1 METQSSNGNDA
12 SAPATKRRR
21 VPRAVLACDRCRLK
35 KYKCSEA
42 QPCSHCKRSGA
53 ECKYGR
59 GYRPVNDRASLT
71 SDISNDVGPLNLDI
85 QEPSPGLG
93 IQLFGN
99 HGQRQDE
106 ECLQSPVSAS
116 TRLPPTSIS
125 DPSNSQVQ
133 VQAPAISPSEE
144 SEIAELNQHT
154 NGIEYHGNTSSMS
167 FLDNLQRLREQRLM
181 SSNPA
186 ERKPFSFVSVLHN
199 PSFVSRR
206 SFASDLT
213 GTLAASGFYSKRA
226 NTFIEGYFGGI
237 HYVHP
242 IIDKEDFLTRSNG
255 LWRGTNHSDV
265 HFIVLYLSVL
275 SLGALTRTWNE
286 DTLDGLSRFQWSRK
300 LFAEAQTLL
309 DDIQFSSQMETIQC
323 FYVMAKVCQNE
334 LNPNLAYMYLG
345 WAIRSCLAAGMNRE
359 RNSPNAKS
367 VLTMSRT
374 WWGIYSLEIEMSFL
388 LGRPDTLGQDQYH
401 NRAMPP
407 IDDSEYAIISAM
419 VQFGRIMRKVS
430 IGIYHS
436 ELPILETIGLACQ
449 IERELDT
456 WLEGLPQRRNIS
468 LRDPDWRRKQRLI
481 LELKYYNVMMLLFR
495 PFLTRCTPEPDE
507 QSSNALN
514 GAVDK
519 CVSSAQRTIEIIYE
533 TYKVHTYFRTWWYNT
548 TYITIAASVLLL
560 YESRTK
566 ERPNTGNLALIETA
580 MEILEAMDES
590 VVARSAAEVI
600 KHFLRELNT
609 IPNGTS
615 DRIVV
620 SDSINVQQAPTPGPW
635 TSLDFELTGFEFL
648 DFPLGEMITVFD
660 ELHKSLDHS
669 TQPEN
674 PCSLPEIM
682 GRSAIP

>member
-1 METQSSNGNDA
+1 MQSLQAWPVG
-12 SAPATKRRR
+12 
-21 VPRAVLACDRCRLK
+21 
-35 KYKCSEA
+35 
-42 QPCSHCKRSGA
+42 SGA

-85 QEPSPGLG
+85 QEPSPGPG

-99 HGQRQDE
+99 HVQRQDE
-106 ECLQSPVSAS
+106 EWLQSPVSAR

-125 DPSNSQVQ
+125 DPSNGQ

-181 SSNPA
+181 SSNAA

-242 IIDKEDFLTRSNG
+242 IIDKEDFLTRSDG
-255 LWRGTNHSDV
+255 LWRGTNRSDV

-407 IDDSEYAIISAM
+407 IDDSEYAIISSM

-436 ELPILETIGLACQ
+436 QLPILETIGLACQ

-456 WLEGLPQRRNIS
+456 WLDGLPQRRNIS
-468 LRDPDWRRKQRLI
+468 LRDPDWRRKQRLV
-481 LELKYYNVMMLLFR
+481 LELRYHNVMMLLFR
-495 PFLTRCTPEPDE
+495 PFVTRCSTRESDE
-507 QSSNALN
+507 QPSDALN

-560 YESRTK
+560 YESRKK

-590 VVARSAAEVI
+590 VVARSAGEVI

-609 IPNGTS
+609 MPSGTS
-615 DRIVV
+615 ERTVV
-620 SDSINVQQAPTPGPW
+620 SDATNVQQAPTPGPW
-635 TSLDFELTGFEFL
+635 TSLDFELAGFEFL

-669 TQPEN
+669 STQPE
-674 PCSLPEIM
+674 
-682 GRSAIP
+682 

>member
-1 METQSSNGNDA
+1 MEAQSATGNDA
-12 SAPATKRRR
+12 SAPAPKRRR
-21 VPRAVLACDRCRLK
+21 FPRAVVACERCRLK

-42 QPCSHCKRSGA
+42 QPCTHCKRRGV
-53 ECKYGR
+53 ECKYER
-59 GYRPVNDRASLT
+59 VYRDMTDRTSLT
-71 SDISNDVGPLNLDI
+71 SDVSNDAGQVNPVA
-85 QEPSPGLG
+85 QEPSPGPG
-93 IQLFGN
+93 TQLFGN
-99 HGQRQDE
+99 QAQQQNAE
-106 ECLQSPVSAS
+106 WLQSPVSARA
-116 TRLPPTSIS
+116 RLPPISSI
-125 DPSNSQVQ
+125 DPSLVRVQTQV
-133 VQAPAISPSEE
+133 PAISPSEE
-144 SEIAELNQHT
+144 SEIAEVNRHT

-167 FLDNLQRLREQRLM
+167 FLDNLQRLREQRPA
-181 SSNPA
+181 PA
-186 ERKPFSFVSVLHN
+186 EHKSFSLVSVLHN
-199 PSFVSRR
+199 PSFVSRK
-206 SFASDLT
+206 SYASDLT
-213 GTLAASGFYSKRA
+213 SSLAANGFYSKRA

-242 IIDKEDFLTRSNG
+242 IIDKEDFLARADG
-255 LWRGTNHSDV
+255 LWRGTNRSDV
-265 HFIVLYLSVL
+265 HFIALYLSVL

-334 LNPNLAYMYLG
+334 LNPNLSYMYLG

-359 RNSPNAKS
+359 TSSPNEKS

-407 IDDSEYAIISAM
+407 IDDSEYAIISSM
-419 VQFGRIMRKVS
+419 VEFGWIIRKVS

-436 ELPILETIGLACQ
+436 QQPIIETIGLACE
-449 IERELDT
+449 IEREMDS
-456 WLEGLPQRRNIS
+456 WLGGLPQRRNIS
-468 LRDPDWRRKQRLI
+468 LRDPDWRRKQRI
-481 LELKYYNVMMLLFR
+481 VLELRYHNVMMLLFR
-495 PFLTRCTPEPDE
+495 PFVTRCTREPN
-507 QSSNALN
+507 QQPSNELV
-514 GAVDK
+514 GAVNK
-519 CVSSAQRTIEIIYE
+519 CVSSAQRTIEIMYE

-566 ERPNTGNLALIETA
+566 ERPTTNNIALIETA

-600 KHFLRELNT
+600 KHFLRELNSV
-609 IPNGTS
+609 PNGTS
-615 DRIVV
+615 DNPVQ
-620 SDSINVQQAPTPGPW
+620 DTINVVQQAPTPGPW

-669 TQPEN
+669 VQPE
-674 PCSLPEIM
+674 
-682 GRSAIP
+682 

>member
-1 METQSSNGNDA
+1 METQPVDGNDA

-71 SDISNDVGPLNLDI
+71 SNDVGPLNLDI
-85 QEPSPGLG
+85 QEPSPGPG

-99 HGQRQDE
+99 HVQRQDE
-106 ECLQSPVSAS
+106 EWLQSPVSAR

-125 DPSNSQVQ
+125 DPSNGQ

-181 SSNPA
+181 SSNAA

-242 IIDKEDFLTRSNG
+242 IIDKEDFLTRSDG
-255 LWRGTNHSDV
+255 LWRGTNRSDV

-374 WWGIYSLEIEMSFL
+374 WCEMSFL

-407 IDDSEYAIISAM
+407 IDDSEYAIISSM

-436 ELPILETIGLACQ
+436 QLPILETIGLACQ

-456 WLEGLPQRRNIS
+456 WLDGLPQRRNIS
-468 LRDPDWRRKQRLI
+468 LRDPDWRRKQRLV
-481 LELKYYNVMMLLFR
+481 LELRYHNVMMLLFR
-495 PFLTRCTPEPDE
+495 PFVTRCSTRESDE
-507 QSSNALN
+507 QPSDALN

-560 YESRTK
+560 YESRKK

-590 VVARSAAEVI
+590 VVARSAGEVI

-609 IPNGTS
+609 MPSGTS
-615 DRIVV
+615 ERTVV
-620 SDSINVQQAPTPGPW
+620 SDATNVQQAPTPGPW
-635 TSLDFELTGFEFL
+635 TSLDVSDHLTSYHLGVSTNGRRQFELAGFEFL

-669 TQPEN
+669 STQPE
-674 PCSLPEIM
+674 
-682 GRSAIP
+682 

>member
-1 METQSSNGNDA
+1 METQSSNGNDV

-85 QEPSPGLG
+85 QDPSPGPG
-93 IQLFGN
+93 IQV
-99 HGQRQDE
+99 QRQDE
-106 ECLQSPVSAS
+106 EWLQSPVSAR
-116 TRLPPTSIS
+116 TRLLPTSIG
-125 DPSNSQVQ
+125 DPSKGQ

-199 PSFVSRR
+199 PSFVLRR

-213 GTLAASGFYSKRA
+213 STLAASGFYSKRA

-242 IIDKEDFLTRSNG
+242 IIDKEDFLTRSDE
-255 LWRGTNHSDV
+255 LWRGTNRSDV

-300 LFAEAQTLL
+300 LFAEAQTFL

-407 IDDSEYAIISAM
+407 IDDSEYAIISSM

-436 ELPILETIGLACQ
+436 QLPILETIGLACQ

-456 WLEGLPQRRNIS
+456 WLDGLPQRRNIS

-481 LELKYYNVMMLLFR
+481 LELKYYNVVMLLFR

-507 QSSNALN
+507 QPSDALS

-609 IPNGTS
+609 MPNGTS
-615 DRIVV
+615 DRTVV
-620 SDSINVQQAPTPGPW
+620 SDTTNVQHAPTPGPW
-635 TSLDFELTGFEFL
+635 TSLDFELAGFELL

-669 TQPEN
+669 TQPE
-674 PCSLPEIM
+674 
-682 GRSAIP
+682 